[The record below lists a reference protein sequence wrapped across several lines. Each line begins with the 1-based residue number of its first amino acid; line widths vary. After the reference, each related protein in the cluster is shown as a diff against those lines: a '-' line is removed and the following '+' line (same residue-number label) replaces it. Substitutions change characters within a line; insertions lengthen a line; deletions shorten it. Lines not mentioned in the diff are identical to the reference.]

1 MTCDEITRE
10 FGPEVALLVDGVTKL
25 GQLTYSKDKVEMQAE
40 NLRKMF
46 LAMAKDIRVIL
57 IKLADRLHNM
67 RTASVYDA
75 GEAEGKSKGDHGHL
89 CAYCTASW
97 YFQDQG
103 RTG

>member
-1 MTCDEITRE
+1 MRRCEKE
-10 FGPEVALLVDGVTKL
+10 FGAEVALLVDGVTKL
-25 GQLTYSKDKVEMQAE
+25 GQLSYSADKVEVQAE

-67 RTASVYDA
+67 RTLRVYETGEAA
-75 GEAEGKSKGDHGHL
+75 GESQRDDGYL
-89 CAYCTASW
+89 CAHCHASW

-103 RTG
+103 RAG